1 MITTGDASFY
11 GISFEVKTLDY
22 INNIDDVNRFAKDLR
37 IDRKIV
43 QKYNRQRDKED
54 INKKNTDFEQFSN
67 RYVSEYLTESGYA
80 SRKEVMFTN
89 AEYYD
94 QTIGTL
100 STTIE
105 IRAVYSGMK
114 EFSILDI
121 HSIIKKLEERYFN
134 MYKDCF
140 NDEYLETLN

>member
-54 INKKNTDFEQFSN
+54 INKKNTDFEHFSN

-114 EFSILDI
+114 EFSLLDI
-121 HSIIKKLEERYFN
+121 YSIVDKLKEENFN

-140 NDEYLETLN
+140 HDEYLKTLI